1 MSQKEKTYEEVTDA
15 KDMKVGL
22 MKSYDTQHNP
32 EVWAVGSKY
41 GPLQCCGLDYLCPDC
56 GGYGYLLDKDKT
68 CEFCNGKG
76 DIALDDSRITTDE
89 QINRVLMDVN

>member
-1 MSQKEKTYEEVTDA
+1 
-15 KDMKVGL
+15 

-41 GPLQCCGLDYLCPDC
+41 GPLQCSGLDYLCPDC

-68 CEFCNGKG
+68 CEFCNGDG
-76 DIALDDSRITTDE
+76 FIALDDSRITTDE
-89 QINRVLMDVN
+89 QINMDVNNGKATAKINRNGWLAKVFS